1 MSEKKDEKE
10 NKLNIDEKVVTKPI
24 KDILSNLDVEWR
36 AVITLR
42 YGLNGEPPKSPKEVA
57 EILGT
62 TTEAINS
69 LEANALRYFYTNKN
83 KN

>member
-1 MSEKKDEKE
+1 MDGNKDQKE

-42 YGLNGEPPKSPKEVA
+42 YGLNGEEPKSPKEVA

-69 LEANALRYFYTNKN
+69 LEANALRYFYTNKK